1 MIWDAID
8 FICRETTLQL
18 KRERLIAIATVS
30 TVAVL
35 LTLLG
40 AIVLFHVNLRLW
52 TKRAGD
58 ELDVWVYFS
67 QDVPREQAR
76 KQTGEVAD
84 WPEVRTAR
92 FVPKEE
98 GLKDLQTWFPSTSAL
113 STTDNPL
120 PDAARVGA
128 RDPEL
133 LLALVRRLEG
143 LSGVKDVVPKS
154 ELAEST
160 AGPIAWV
167 IQAKRMVSW
176 GGIAIGFLVA
186 FAGVLIVNNTIRL
199 ALHARRRDIY
209 IMQLVGAARG
219 AITAPFLL
227 EGAIHGLLGAILACC
242 LLVPAHMYL
251 RSLVARAAPLGP
263 LFFLAPDQILLP
275 FGLYLLLAGVLLGVF
290 GSALSVRRFLRRR
303 IEWEG

>member
-8 FICRETTLQL
+8 FVCRETALQL

-35 LTLLG
+35 LTVLG
-40 AIVLFHVNLRLW
+40 AIVLFHVDLRLW

-58 ELDVWVYFS
+58 ELTVWVYFS
-67 QDVPREQAR
+67 GEVPREQAR
-76 KQTGEVAD
+76 KEAAEVAT
-84 WPEVRTAR
+84 WPEVRAAR

-98 GLKDLQTWFPSTSAL
+98 GLEEMRTWFPNTSAL
-113 STTDNPL
+113 TTQNNPL

-133 LLALVRRLEG
+133 LPALVRKLEG
-143 LSGVKDVVPKS
+143 LPGVKDVVPRS

-160 AGPIAWV
+160 TGPIAWV
-167 IQAKRMVSW
+167 IQAKRIVAW
-176 GGIAIGFLVA
+176 GGLALGFLVS

-209 IMQLVGAARG
+209 IMQLVGAAHG

-227 EGAIHGLLGAILACC
+227 EGAIHGLLGAALACC
-242 LLVPAHMYL
+242 VLVPAHMYL
-251 RSLVARAAPLGP
+251 RSLVERAAPLGP
-263 LFFLAPDQILLP
+263 LFFLAPDSILLP
-275 FGLYLLLAGVLLGVF
+275 FGLYLLLAGMVLGGL

>member
-8 FICRETTLQL
+8 FVCRETVLQL
-18 KRERLIAIATVS
+18 RRERLIAIATVS

-35 LTLLG
+35 LMLLG

-52 TKRAGD
+52 TQRAGD

-67 QDVPREQAR
+67 EDVPREQAR
-76 KQTGEVAD
+76 KQTTEAAG
-84 WPEVRTAR
+84 WPEVRTAS

-113 STTDNPL
+113 STKDNPL
-120 PDAARVGA
+120 PDGARVSA

-133 LLALVRRLEG
+133 LPALVRKLEA
-143 LSGVKDVVPKS
+143 LSGVNDVVPKS
-154 ELAEST
+154 EVAEST
-160 AGPIAWV
+160 TGPIAWV
-167 IQAKRMVSW
+167 IQAKRIVSW
-176 GGIAIGFLVA
+176 GGVAIGFLVA

-242 LLVPAHMYL
+242 VLIPAHMYL

-263 LFFLAPDQILLP
+263 LFFLAPDNMLLS
-275 FGLYLLLAGVLLGVF
+275 FSLYLLLAGIVLGVL